1 MSAGKTGTSSWT
13 RRLWAELTRDK
24 KKVFLLVVLGLVAL
38 AMGIH
43 LAFRGSAPRRA
54 RAAAQAVVTPIR
66 PSKDGEN
73 RWGGDKRR
81 ADWLAELR
89 ASQAKI
95 TRDIFE
101 PNGHFFPVTA
111 PEPKASPKKT
121 TRVVTSQ
128 PSAPDREAVVAQV
141 RGEAVLLQLQ
151 TTIAGSQPVAIINR
165 QVVRKGD
172 FIANFVVVTITD
184 RSCVLRQKGVDV
196 TLEMHR

>member
-1 MSAGKTGTSSWT
+1 MPAGKTRTSSWT

-43 LAFRGSAPRRA
+43 LAFHGSAPRRA

-66 PSKDGEN
+66 PGNDGEN

-101 PNGHFFPVTA
+101 PNSHFFPVT
-111 PEPKASPKKT
+111 EPKAPPKKKT

-172 FIANFVVVTITD
+172 FIANFVVVEITD